1 METDPRALARARE
14 WHGPHSSTA
23 AEWPVDA
30 LIAAKG
36 NTTVSVVLPAR
47 DEERTVG
54 DIVTVI
60 RRELV
65 ERAPLVDEIVVVDS
79 DSTDA
84 TAERARAAGARV
96 VAQNEVLPHLP
107 RMTGKGEA
115 LWKGLAASHGD
126 LVVYVDA
133 DLLDFGAHFVSGL
146 VGPLLVDP
154 GTQFVKATYE
164 RPFTGEDGVPRRG
177 AGGRVTE
184 LVARPL
190 LNMFWPEL
198 AGFGQPLGGEYA
210 ARRDVLARVPFVTEY
225 GVEFG
230 LLVDLLQRVGLDAMA
245 QVDLGRRTHGHQ
257 SMSALARMAG
267 QIMHTAWS
275 RLERQGRVVSSE
287 SPACTLLQ
295 FGLDGRAGLVDV
307 AVAERPPLAS
317 LVPEEDLEEDVV

>member
-1 METDPRALARARE
+1 METDLRALARARE
-14 WHGPHSSTA
+14 WCGPHSSTA
-23 AEWPVDA
+23 AQWPVDA
-30 LIAAKG
+30 LVPAKG
-36 NTTVSVVLPAR
+36 TTTVSVVLPAR

-60 RRELV
+60 RRDLV
-65 ERAPLVDEIVVVDS
+65 EKAPLVDEVVVVDS
-79 DSTDA
+79 NSTDR

-96 VAQNEVLPHLP
+96 VHQNEVLSRLP
-107 RMTGKGEA
+107 RLTGKGEA

-126 LVVYVDA
+126 IVVFIDS
-133 DLLDFGAHFVSGL
+133 DLLNFGSHFVSGL
-146 VGPLLVDP
+146 IGPLLADS

-210 ARRDVLARVPFVTEY
+210 ARRAALERVPFVTEY

-230 LLVDLLQRVGLDAMA
+230 LLVDLLQLVGLDAMA
-245 QVDLGRRTHGHQ
+245 QVDLGCRTHGHQ
-257 SMSALARMAG
+257 PVNALGRMAG
-267 QIMHTAWS
+267 QIMLTAWS
-275 RLERQGRVVSSE
+275 RLERQGRVVTSE
-287 SPACTLLQ
+287 SPAHALLQ
-295 FGLDGRAGLVDV
+295 FGLDGRADLVDV

-317 LVPEEDLEEDVV
+317 LVLEEDVA

>member
-1 METDPRALARARE
+1 METDVRAFARAQE
-14 WHGPHSSTA
+14 WCGPHSSTA

-30 LIAAKG
+30 LIEAKG

-65 ERAPLVDEIVVVDS
+65 EQAPLVDEILVVDS

-107 RMTGKGEA
+107 RLSGKGEA

-126 LVVYVDA
+126 IVAFVDS
-133 DLLDFGAHFVSGL
+133 DLLNFGAHFVSGL
-146 VGPLLVDP
+146 VGPLLVNP
-154 GTQFVKATYE
+154 GTHFVKATYE

-190 LNMFWPEL
+190 LNLFWPEL
-198 AGFGQPLGGEYA
+198 AGFRQPLGGEYA
-210 ARRDVLARVPFVTEY
+210 ARRDVLEQVPFVTEY

-230 LLVDLLQRVGLDAMA
+230 LLVDLLQLVGLDAMA
-245 QVDLGRRTHGHQ
+245 QVDLGSRAHGHQ
-257 SMSALARMAG
+257 SVHALGRMAG
-267 QIMHTAWS
+267 QIMLTAWS
-275 RLERQGRVVSSE
+275 RLERQGRVASSVP
-287 SPACTLLQ
+287 PAHTLLQ

-307 AVAERPPLAS
+307 GVAERPPLAS
-317 LVPEEDLEEDVV
+317 LMLEEDVA